1 MVHIRRLRAAC
12 VLLVIC
18 PAAVHGQAAPREI
31 FLVCGSQ
38 PNEPTVYFSG
48 VMEGPATAFQ
58 GFRNGFVSFLTQRY
72 GYKGAVGCAPAN
84 TAAIAQ
90 NALNARA
97 TALRNQKKNVVAT
110 GWTESAAV
118 AAAPAASPLAPAAK
132 QATPAA
138 ASASG
143 ASGGG
148 SGSGS
153 SQLSS
158 VLAAVF
164 GTGGGADAGGAKAG
178 GAAHATG
185 SPGTS
190 GTSGTSGDQGGAAQM
205 ASTLATVLSS
215 KSSGSSGAGAQNA
228 PAPESAPEPTEGLGS
243 AQAQNTKLVVYGCG
257 RQGTQ
262 VACVTELTNQ
272 NQKDT
277 LIQTGAVWK
286 DTFIVDDRGDRHQR
300 SDGFFLNIDGD
311 QRSQLDVSY
320 GKAARF
326 ILMFDGVPAKV
337 QKVTLRSTAGGLDVE
352 DISLLPPTADA
363 QKH

>member
-1 MVHIRRLRAAC
+1 MVNTRRLRAAC
-12 VLLVIC
+12 VLLVVC

-31 FLVCGSQ
+31 FLICGSQ

-48 VMEGPATAFQ
+48 VMQGPAAAFQ
-58 GFRNGFVSFLTQRY
+58 RFRNGFVAFLTQRY

-84 TAAIAQ
+84 AAANAQ
-90 NALNARA
+90 NALNAHA
-97 TALRNQKKNVVAT
+97 AALRNQKKNVIET

-132 QATPAA
+132 QATTA
-138 ASASG
+138 ASG
-143 ASGGG
+143 AGGG
-148 SGSGS
+148 SSGGSSSGS

-158 VLAAVF
+158 ILAAVF
-164 GTGGGADAGGAKAG
+164 GTGGGAGAGGATG
-178 GAAHATG
+178 GGTARATSSG
-185 SPGTS
+185 GTS
-190 GTSGTSGDQGGAAQM
+190 GNSGDQAGATQVV
-205 ASTLATVLSS
+205 STLATVFSN
-215 KSSGSSGAGAQNA
+215 KSSGSSGVDAQ
-228 PAPESAPEPTEGLGS
+228 SAPGSKPPEGLGS
-243 AQAQNTKLVVYGCG
+243 AQAQTTKLVVYGCG

-277 LIQTGAVWK
+277 LVQSDAIWK

-311 QRSQLDVSY
+311 QRPQIDISY

-326 ILMFDGVPAKV
+326 ILMFDGVAAKV
-337 QKVTLRSTAGGLDVE
+337 QKVALRSTAGSLDVE
-352 DISLLPPTADA
+352 DISLVAPTTDA